1 MIGVLIVSHGRLAEG
16 MKDSIQMIMG
26 EVEQVST
33 IGLFT
38 DTDLEQFKD
47 EIKNEILKLDTGD
60 GVLVFVDLFGASPAN
75 FVASNIQELVGEGT
89 KLRIITGVNLGMLI
103 ECMGT
108 RTFETDLDKIYLTSM
123 NAGKDGIHE
132 LIDFMSDSDE
142 DDD

>member
-75 FVASNIQELVGEGT
+75 FVASNI
-89 KLRIITGVNLGMLI
+89 
-103 ECMGT
+103 
-108 RTFETDLDKIYLTSM
+108 
-123 NAGKDGIHE
+123 
-132 LIDFMSDSDE
+132 
-142 DDD
+142 

>member
-108 RTFETDLDKIYLTSM
+108 RTFETDLDKIYLISM